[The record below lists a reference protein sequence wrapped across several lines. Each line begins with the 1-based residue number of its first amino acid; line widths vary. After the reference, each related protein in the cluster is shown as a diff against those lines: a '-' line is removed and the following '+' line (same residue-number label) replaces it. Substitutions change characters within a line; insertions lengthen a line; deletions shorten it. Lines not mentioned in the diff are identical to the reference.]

1 MKYNGALV
9 KAYNHPFTAKSVFC
23 ALFIFSEQLISD
35 KRKESKFYFVLK
47 FLFKKFVFIAKQ
59 NLLRRDVDG
68 AIVDA
73 IDDGVG
79 SHA

>member
-1 MKYNGALV
+1 MPHEYNGTLV
-9 KAYNHPFTAKSVFC
+9 KAYNSLFSVHC
-23 ALFIFSEQLISD
+23 ILSERLISD
-35 KRKESKFYFVLK
+35 KTKESKFYFVLK
-47 FLFKKFVFIAKQ
+47 FLFKKFVFITKQ
-59 NLLRRDVDG
+59 NLLRRNVDG